1 MCELAEGESAEVHI
15 ESHDLIR
22 CSLDSRI
29 DEILQLSF
37 AQSEPSPSSIPLAVR
52 RYSAGR
58 DIGGSGHEP
67 RSRLGIVQSP
77 LLRQQLDCSWRW
89 TSWDASMTVSL
100 QFKND
105 TANGVRAI

>member
-37 AQSEPSPSSIPLAVR
+37 APSEPSPSSIPLAVR

-58 DIGGSGHEP
+58 DIGRSGHEP
-67 RSRLGIVQSP
+67 RSRLGIVQFP
-77 LLRQQLDCSWRW
+77 VATTTAGLFLALDELGC
-89 TSWDASMTVSL
+89 
-100 QFKND
+100 FND
-105 TANGVRAI
+105 RFSSV